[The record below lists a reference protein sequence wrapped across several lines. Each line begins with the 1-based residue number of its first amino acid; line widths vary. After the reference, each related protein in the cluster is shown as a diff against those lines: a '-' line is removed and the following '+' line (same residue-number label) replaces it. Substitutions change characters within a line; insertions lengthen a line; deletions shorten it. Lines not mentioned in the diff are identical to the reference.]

1 MLIGWADRR
10 ERGEVECDILSNQ
23 THLRHQREGM
33 QEEMATRACKRYYID
48 TEGIDE
54 NAMRSAFV
62 WLLESAK
69 CSKTAVTALL
79 AIPVK
84 DNLRGIIS
92 KVIGDRVA
100 RELASGKAVP
110 IQQSSSDIRL
120 ITQRTKLIGW
130 RGGPVLA
137 AYPTKQ
143 LLDMLDDMYGMA
155 EILVVPWR
163 LAEVQYWVA
172 TWAPQELGSSVP
184 APRAISIKNPVVVEA
199 LKTLTQTVNLS
210 TGISHPSDRQAA
222 INLFHRLREAG
233 EQFNPSEVRAWLV
246 SQGGWSPQD
255 ADQVRSIAES
265 ILAGK
270 RLKGGGR
277 FWADNIVEQWRSR
290 TREQ

>member
-1 MLIGWADRR
+1 M
-10 ERGEVECDILSNQ
+10 V
-23 THLRHQREGM
+23 
-33 QEEMATRACKRYYID
+33 TRARKRYYIHSK
-48 TEGIDE
+48 GADE
-54 NAMRSAFV
+54 NAMGLAFK
-62 WLLESAK
+62 WLLDSVKRSEAP
-69 CSKTAVTALL
+69 VTALL

-100 RELASGKAVP
+100 KDLASGKAVP
-110 IQQSSSDIRL
+110 IKQSSSDIRL
-120 ITQRTKLIGW
+120 ITQRTKLTNW
-130 RGGPVLA
+130 RGGPVLV

-143 LLDMLDDMYGMA
+143 LLDMLDDLYGIT
-155 EILVVPWR
+155 EILVVPCR
-163 LAEVQYWVA
+163 LAEVQYWVD
-172 TWAPQELGSSVP
+172 TWAPQELRGSAP
-184 APRAISIKNPVVVEA
+184 AVRAISIRNPVVVEA
-199 LKTLTQTVNLS
+199 LQTLTQTVNLS

-222 INLFHRLREAG
+222 IDLFHRLKEAG

-270 RLKGGGR
+270 HLKGSGM

-290 TREQ
+290 TPKQKAMLFGTAR